1 MQIGV
6 CFIVGLLLRQVHT
19 YLPRYLL
26 HAQQG
31 LRGCHSRGE
40 AVHHSESLLLM
51 QTMYKEGCLSKPAKE
66 SLVLFSEVSSIGSFS
81 SRTERGMLRDLESES
96 I

>member
-1 MQIGV
+1 MRVFFYVKHGTIYF
-6 CFIVGLLLRQVHT
+6 CK
-19 YLPRYLL
+19 
-26 HAQQG
+26 
-31 LRGCHSRGE
+31 CSRNEIFKSCRVAGMPF
-40 AVHHSESLLLM
+40 SRRSCTSLYESLLLM

>member
-1 MQIGV
+1 MAP
-6 CFIVGLLLRQVHT
+6 FIFVNVAEMK
-19 YLPRYLL
+19 YLSL
-26 HAQQG
+26 AG
-31 LRGCHSRGE
+31 LRGCPSRGE